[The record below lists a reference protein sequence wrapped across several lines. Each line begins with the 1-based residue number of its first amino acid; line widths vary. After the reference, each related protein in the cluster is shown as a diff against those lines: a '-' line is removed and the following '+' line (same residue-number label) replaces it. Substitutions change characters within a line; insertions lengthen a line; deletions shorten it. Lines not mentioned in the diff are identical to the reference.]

1 VYSRD
6 HAIISVLVAVGG
18 VVALDLP
25 IGWPVAVV
33 AALVVGVGIDFDHF
47 LVARLTT
54 GEWTAL
60 RRCLADPRLA
70 FLDQDDIFEPD
81 AIWPLQRL
89 LSHVLIAG
97 VAVPALALWNR
108 PMAVFV
114 AVVLYA
120 HLLADL
126 LWDVY
131 RQDEYHRRVR
141 QYTG

>member
-1 VYSRD
+1 MYSRD
-6 HAIISVLVAVGG
+6 HAILSVLVAVGG

-25 IGWPVAVV
+25 VGPAVAVV
-33 AALVVGVGIDFDHF
+33 VALAAGVGIDVDHF

-54 GEWTAL
+54 GEWAAL
-60 RRCLADPRLA
+60 RRCLATPRLV
-70 FLDQDDIFEPD
+70 FLDQDAIFEPD

-97 VAVPALALWNR
+97 VVVPALALWSVS
-108 PMAVFV
+108 MAVFV
-114 AVVLYA
+114 GAVLYT

-126 LWDVY
+126 VWDVSQ
-131 RQDEYHRRVR
+131 QDEYHRLVR